1 MNRYPLNHFYQK
13 LQNLQIFWTKNKCTH
28 AMFLQNK
35 SIFFDVVL
43 TIENN
48 KSTVTYEQ
56 ISVEPFLPKVAKFA
70 NFLDKKQMYSCNV
83 FAK

>member
-13 LQNLQIFWTKNKCTH
+13 LQNLQIFWTKNKFTH

-48 KSTVTYEQ
+48 RGAKNLVILYL
-56 ISVEPFLPKVAKFA
+56 IGVEA
-70 NFLDKKQMYSCNV
+70 C
-83 FAK
+83 